1 MQRKIQQLLRLS
13 GLRDDEVTFYV
24 HLLRL
29 KRASMTQLIAES
41 GLNVM
46 TAYRTIK
53 RLQERGLVQA
63 FDVNQKQSIY
73 VPLSLGAL
81 IQTLGAEERTIRRLQ
96 LALKDLDR
104 FLPFM
109 DAYEQKDDVAES
121 DEPIVIREGLDAFRE
136 EYLKIP
142 DCCSEEFLHI
152 GSMANYW
159 RVAGMSDESPEELAF
174 RNKRIAKG
182 TYCRIFNTPTPEAEI
197 FAKRDSR
204 ELRTTRLVDDIP
216 VKNDYLAF
224 ADSHVS
230 HFICDEARPRVI
242 VIRQPEVVAL
252 YRRQFESMW
261 DRGVGA

>member
-1 MQRKIQQLLRLS
+1 MRRKVQHLLRLA
-13 GLRDDEVTFYV
+13 GLREEEATLYM
-24 HLLRL
+24 HLLQL

-63 FDVNQKQSIY
+63 FNVNQKQSVY
-73 VPLSLGAL
+73 VPLSLSAL

-109 DAYEQKDDVAES
+109 DVHEQQDDTTDC
-121 DEPIVIREGLDAFRE
+121 DEPIQIREGLDAFRE

-142 DCCSEEFLHI
+142 DCCTEEFLHI

-174 RNKRIAKG
+174 RSKRIAKG
-182 TYCRIFNTPTPEAEI
+182 SGR
-197 FAKRDSR
+197 S
-204 ELRTTRLVDDIP
+204 
-216 VKNDYLAF
+216 
-224 ADSHVS
+224 
-230 HFICDEARPRVI
+230 
-242 VIRQPEVVAL
+242 Q
-252 YRRQFESMW
+252 
-261 DRGVGA
+261 